1 LGNFQEGN
9 GFIHNGYI
17 PEEAEERTN
26 HLEAL
31 KNKVWNIPADKLELK
46 TDLLGTG
53 KYGSVMKGSVIQ
65 KGFPV
70 PVAVHS
76 VAGNFV
82 WKTLLKN

>member
-1 LGNFQEGN
+1 
-9 GFIHNGYI
+9 
-17 PEEAEERTN
+17 
-26 HLEAL
+26 LEAL

-76 VAGNFV
+76 VAGNFCLY
-82 WKTLLKN
+82 KH